1 MTALCRKRIVQTFF
15 DGAILLF
22 LLATTPLPARALPV
36 DDRVPGGIAVIPL
49 ADMTRPEVYLEQQR
63 VLVIGSPGRWHA
75 VAGIGLDVA
84 PGEFSVQVGKPGTA
98 RRISLKV
105 LPRDYP
111 TQHIQIQDQR
121 KVEPL
126 PGDLQRIELETARM
140 AAVKAQWTELEDPAL
155 DLRQPV
161 AGEISG
167 NYGLRRIFNGQPRQ
181 PHGGMDIVAPKG
193 TTVTAAAA
201 GRVALVGDFFFNGNT
216 VFIDHGQRL
225 LTMYCHLDRVQVKPG
240 ETLVAGTPIGAVGQT
255 GRATGPHL
263 HWGVYLNGTA
273 VNPQLLLSATA
284 PRGAGQARP
293 ATDATSR

>member
-1 MTALCRKRIVQTFF
+1 MWKRNSAL
-15 DGAILLF
+15 
-22 LLATTPLPARALPV
+22 LLAIAFTTATPSARGLPV

-49 ADMTRPEVYLEQQR
+49 TDTTRPEVYLEQKR
-63 VLVIGSPGRWHA
+63 VLVAGSPGRWHA
-75 VAGIGLDVA
+75 VAGIGLEVA
-84 PGEFSVQVGKPGTA
+84 PGEISLQVGKPGAA
-98 RRISLKV
+98 RRIPLKV

-140 AAVKAQWTELEDPAL
+140 AAVKVHWTELEDPAL

-167 NYGLRRIFNGQPRQ
+167 NFGLRRIYNGQPRQ

-193 TTVTAAAA
+193 TPVIAAAA

-216 VFIDHGQRL
+216 VFIDHGQQL
-225 LTMYCHLDRVQVKPG
+225 VTMYCHLDQVRVKPG
-240 ETLVAGTPIGAVGQT
+240 DELVAGVTIGSVGQT

-263 HWGVYLNGTA
+263 HWGAYLNGAA
-273 VNPQLLLSATA
+273 VNPALLL
-284 PRGAGQARP
+284 G
-293 ATDATSR
+293 ATSR

>member
-1 MTALCRKRIVQTFF
+1 
-15 DGAILLF
+15 
-22 LLATTPLPARALPV
+22 V
-36 DDRVPGGIAVIPL
+36 DDRVPGGIAVIPIG
-49 ADMTRPEVYLEQQR
+49 DMTRPEVYLEQQR
-63 VLVIGSPGRWHA
+63 VLVVGSPGRWHA
-75 VAGIGLDVA
+75 VAGIGLDVT
-84 PGEFSVQVGKPGTA
+84 PGEISLQVGKPGAA
-98 RRISLKV
+98 RRIPLKV

-140 AAVKAQWTELEDPAL
+140 AAVKAHWTELEDPAL

-167 NYGLRRIFNGQPRQ
+167 NFGLRRIYNGQPRQ

-201 GRVALVGDFFFNGNT
+201 GRVALVGDFFFNGIT
-216 VFIDHGQRL
+216 VIIDHGQQL
-225 LTMYCHLDRVQVKPG
+225 VTMYCHLDRVQVKPG
-240 ETLVAGTPIGAVGQT
+240 EALVAGTPIGAVGQT

-263 HWGVYLNGTA
+263 HWGAYLNGAA
-273 VNPQLLLSATA
+273 VNPALLL
-284 PRGAGQARP
+284 G
-293 ATDATSR
+293 ATSR